1 MLDVRSDQDPH
12 VARLSGE
19 EVHDLLAVSAH
30 WAAPRHLI
38 LTEHT
43 EKTSM
48 STLKIRSMLGGVVL
62 LRAEYERSCHLH
74 EINLA
79 YVCVKLWMT
88 VIIKTCR
95 RITACASNAFNFGR
109 SR

>member
-30 WAAPRHLI
+30 RAAQRHLI

-48 STLKIRSMLGGVVL
+48 STFKIRSMLGGVVL
-62 LRAEYERSCHLH
+62 LRAEYERSCRHLH
-74 EINLA
+74 EINHA
-79 YVCVKLWMT
+79 YVCAT
-88 VIIKTCR
+88 
-95 RITACASNAFNFGR
+95 F
-109 SR
+109 